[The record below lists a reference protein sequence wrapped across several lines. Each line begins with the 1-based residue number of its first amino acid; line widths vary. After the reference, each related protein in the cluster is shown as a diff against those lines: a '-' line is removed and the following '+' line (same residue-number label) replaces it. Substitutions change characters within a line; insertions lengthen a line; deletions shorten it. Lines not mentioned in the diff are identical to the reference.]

1 MTFDQSGFDVR
12 CEWGENGVRHLA
24 PGADVVVIV
33 DVLSFS
39 TCAEIANSRGA
50 IVFPYRWKDES
61 AAAFAASVNAEL
73 AGVRRGGDGYSLSPA
88 SLINISAGTRLALPS
103 PNGSALSLATGATP
117 TLTACLR
124 NCGAVATAAM
134 MYGPRVA
141 VVPAGER
148 WEDGSLRPAF
158 EDWVG
163 AGALISH
170 LVGSLAPEARAALSA
185 YLNVKS
191 DLGHTLKQ
199 CGSGRELI
207 ERGFERDVEIASEL
221 DISDCAPTLV
231 DGAYIDLYDLSEG
244 PICYGFS

>member
-12 CEWGENGVRHLA
+12 CEWGENGVQRLA

-39 TCAEIANSRGA
+39 TCVEVANSRGA

-73 AGVRRGGDGYSLSPA
+73 ASVRRAGGGYSLSPA

-103 PNGSALSLATGATP
+103 PNGSTLSLATGATP

-124 NCGAVATAAM
+124 NCRAVAAAVAK
-134 MYGPRVA
+134 YGPRVA
-141 VVPAGER
+141 VIPAGER
-148 WEDGSLRPAF
+148 WGDGSLRLAF
-158 EDWVG
+158 EDWVA
-163 AGALISH
+163 AGAVISH
-170 LVGSLAPEARAALSA
+170 LKGSLAPEARGALSA
-185 YLNVKS
+185 YLSAKP
-191 DLGHTLKQ
+191 DLKHMLKQ

-207 ERGFERDVEIASEL
+207 ERGFEQDVEIASEL
-221 DISDCAPTLV
+221 DVSGCAPTLA
-231 DGAYIDLYDLSEG
+231 DGAYISRSE
-244 PICYGFS
+244 C

>member
-24 PGADVVVIV
+24 PGADVMVIV

-39 TCAEIANSRGA
+39 TCVEIANSRGA
-50 IVFPYRWKDES
+50 IIFPYRWKDES

-73 AGVRRGGDGYSLSPA
+73 AGTRRAGDGYSLSPA

-103 PNGSALSLATGATP
+103 PNGSALSLATGTTP

-124 NCGAVATAAM
+124 NCRAVATAAAK
-134 MYGPRVA
+134 YGLRVA
-141 VVPAGER
+141 VIPAGER
-148 WEDGSLRPAF
+148 WNDGSLRPAF

-163 AGALISH
+163 AGAVISH
-170 LVGSLAPEARAALSA
+170 LKGSLAPEARAALSA
-185 YLNVKS
+185 YLNVNS
-191 DLGHTLKQ
+191 DLGDILKE

-221 DISDCAPTLV
+221 DISECAPTLAE
-231 DGAYIDLYDLSEG
+231 GAYINQQG
-244 PICYGFS
+244 